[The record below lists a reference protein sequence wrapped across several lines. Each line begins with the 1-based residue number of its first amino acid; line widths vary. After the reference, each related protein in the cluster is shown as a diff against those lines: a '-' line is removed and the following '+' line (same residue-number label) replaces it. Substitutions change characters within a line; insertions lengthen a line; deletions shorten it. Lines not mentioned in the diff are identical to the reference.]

1 MIIGITGNFG
11 SGKTTVAKA
20 LGRWGYSVIDA
31 DKIGHEILKKEAYAK
46 VVNTFGK
53 GILKNNKKINRKRL
67 GKIVFNDNSKLKK
80 LNKITHP
87 IILKKINEKIKSLKN
102 KKIIIEAAV
111 LIEARWYKICDK
123 VIVVK
128 ISKENQLKRAKNKE
142 YAKAIIKSQMPQAKK
157 LKYAD
162 FVIDNDASLRG
173 LNSQLVKL
181 TFALSSLA
189 RKQNI

>member
-20 LGRWGYSVIDA
+20 FGRMGYFVIDA
-31 DKIGHEILKKEAYAK
+31 DKIGHDILKKEAYAK
-46 VVNTFGK
+46 VVKAFGK
-53 GILKNNKKINRKRL
+53 GILKNRKIDRKKL
-67 GKIVFNDNSKLKK
+67 GQIVFNDKSKLRK

-87 IILKKINEKIKSLKN
+87 IIIKNINKKIKSLKN
-102 KKIIIEAAV
+102 KKIIIDAAV
-111 LIEARWYKICDK
+111 LIEAKWYKICDK

-142 YAKAIIKSQMPQAKK
+142 YAKAIIKNQMSQTKK

-162 FVIDNDASLRG
+162 FVIDNDKPWGG
-173 LNSQLVKL
+173 LNSQLIKL
-181 TFALSSLA
+181 SFALSSLA
-189 RKQNI
+189 HKQNI